1 MGTIHLFK
9 LFGVWVDAHH
19 ILLAVS
25 MALCL
30 GLSLRALCKE
40 GVQKQQLCLF
50 AGLSLLLGFFC
61 AHLFY
66 CLMNFSSTIHDHSWL
81 SFLQFWAGNGQYMLY
96 GGAVGVALALLIS
109 AGHASFAKLADAIAP
124 FGLLM
129 IALCRVAQGLA
140 GEGYGDYLEEESPLA
155 FFPLAVFDDYYEEW
169 AWALFL
175 LAAVVALI
183 FFVWVLKTRSRF
195 AGDKALLAL
204 GLYAS
209 AQIILE
215 TLRRDQFLRWG
226 FVRCSQLFS
235 AIAVLGVLA
244 LYCHKAKEAGWP
256 KRLPLLIGFLLAV
269 AVCFVMEF
277 AAEQR
282 IAALIFL
289 SRTACYWVSAC
300 GCCIIALCILCM
312 RRLCPKEEK

>member
-9 LFGVWVDAHH
+9 LGSLWVDAHH
-19 ILLAVS
+19 ILLVFS

-30 GLSLRALCKE
+30 CLSLRAMAKQ
-40 GVQKQQLCLF
+40 GAKKQQLGLF
-50 AGLSLLLGFFC
+50 VALSLLLGFFC

-81 SFLQFWAGNGQYMLY
+81 AFFRFWAGNGQYMLY

-109 AGHASFAKLADAIAP
+109 AGRASFARLADAIAP

-129 IALCRVAQGLA
+129 AALCRLAQGLA

-175 LAAVVALI
+175 LAALVALI
-183 FFVWVLKTRSRF
+183 FFVWVLKTHSRF

-235 AIAVLGVLA
+235 AIAVLAVLA
-244 LYCHKAKEAGWP
+244 LYCHQAKGAGWP
-256 KRLPLLIGFLLAV
+256 KRLPMLIGFLLAV

-289 SRTACYWVSAC
+289 SRTACYWVSTC
-300 GCCIIALCILCM
+300 GCCVIALCILRM
-312 RRLCPKEEK
+312 RSLCLRES